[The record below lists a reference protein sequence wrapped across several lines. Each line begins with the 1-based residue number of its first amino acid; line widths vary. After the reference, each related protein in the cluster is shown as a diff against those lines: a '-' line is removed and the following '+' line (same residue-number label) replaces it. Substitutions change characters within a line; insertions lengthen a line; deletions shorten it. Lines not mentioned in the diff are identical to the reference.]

1 MGLPMVQGTHG
12 VPLFDSPLR
21 PWCDPKDEAED
32 LQRGVPCEGSR
43 VKAGL

>member
-1 MGLPMVQGTHG
+1 MDMPMVQGTHG

-32 LQRGVPCEGSR
+32 LQRGLPNDRSLS
-43 VKAGL
+43 KSGL